1 MNEAKNYIVRI
12 LNDQYTLCSDESEE
26 HITQS
31 SDLVN
36 LFIRDIIDRNK
47 QMEHKKVAVLA
58 ALRMASRLLQ
68 MEAELYEAKKKETV
82 LTTTLTLLDEKL
94 SLVSTDMS

>member
-1 MNEAKNYIVRI
+1 MNEARNYIVRI

-26 HITQS
+26 LIVQS

-36 LFIRDIIDRNK
+36 LFIREIIDRNK

-58 ALRMASRLLQ
+58 ALRMASRIVQLESQLH
-68 MEAELYEAKKKETV
+68 EAKNREEAV
-82 LTTTLTLLDEKL
+82 AAALAALDERL
-94 SLVSTDMS
+94 PSPDVE